1 MIYSKPGRWKDS
13 RLSIISKR
21 WSVIRKAPLDVSHK
35 QVAYSYSKGA
45 TEKVKWST
53 RTVSARMTRSDVKEG
68 FIAGMAF
75 SKKKEMTKAKDRD
88 ERRTNDDPILK
99 ALDKEEE

>member
-1 MIYSKPGRWKDS
+1 
-13 RLSIISKR
+13 
-21 WSVIRKAPLDVSHK
+21 
-35 QVAYSYSKGA
+35 
-45 TEKVKWST
+45 
-53 RTVSARMTRSDVKEG
+53 MTRSDVKEG